1 MFADP
6 TFWVAVALVIFLA
19 IVVRVGGHKQLL
31 SAIDSRAEKVTKELA
46 EAKSLREEAQ
56 RLLAEYQRKQ
66 KDAQAEAEQIVA
78 AAKAEAERLR
88 TESVAKMNEF
98 VARRGRL
105 AEQKIAQAEAQAIAE
120 VRATAADVA
129 VSAARTILTDAMK
142 SGGSADI
149 TGAAIREISAK
160 LN

>member
-1 MFADP
+1 MLQDP
-6 TFWVAVALVIFLA
+6 VFWVAVSLVIFLA
-19 IVVRVGGHKQLL
+19 LAWRAGAPGMVIKALDG
-31 SAIDSRAEKVTKELA
+31 RAERVTKELA

-66 KDAQAEAEQIVA
+66 KEAQGEADQIVA
-78 AAKAEAERLR
+78 AAKAEAERLKA
-88 TESVAKMNEF
+88 ESIAKVNEF
-98 VARRGRL
+98 VARRSKL

-129 VSAARTILTDAMK
+129 VEAARSLLVQSMK
-142 SGGSADI
+142 SGAGADI
-149 TGAAIREISAK
+149 TAAAIREVGGK